1 MTLNDEFDALVS
13 RLEAIQEQGLELYSK
28 LADEII
34 NDRITDPRKIELV
47 LDGLLDFSYSD
58 RYEILYKKICRH
70 IFRRHTLLVEEHVAM
85 FRERMENVEK
95 DVSANQAETETT
107 DDEKIDVA
115 AREILE
121 RHRAAFEELAKL

>member
-1 MTLNDEFDALVS
+1 MQQNDEFKSIVS

-47 LDGLLDFSYSD
+47 LDGLLDFCYSD

-70 IFRRHTLLVEEHVAM
+70 IFHRHTQLVEEHVAM
-85 FRERMENVEK
+85 FRESIAHENDADPEL
-95 DVSANQAETETT
+95 T
-107 DDEKIDVA
+107 DDEKIDEDV
-115 AREILE
+115 REVLE
-121 RHRAAFEELAKL
+121 RHRADYEKLAK

>member
-1 MTLNDEFDALVS
+1 MQQKDEFDALVC

-58 RYEILYKKICRH
+58 RFEILYKKICRH
-70 IFRRHTLLVEEHVAM
+70 IFHRHTQLVEEHVAM
-85 FRERMENVEK
+85 FRESISNK
-95 DVSANQAETETT
+95 DEYDPDLPDV
-107 DDEKIDVA
+107 EKIDEDV
-115 AREILE
+115 REVLE
-121 RHRAAFEELAKL
+121 RHRADYKELAK

>member
-1 MTLNDEFDALVS
+1 MIPNDEFDALVC

-70 IFRRHTLLVEEHVAM
+70 IFHRHTQLVEEHVAM
-85 FRERMENVEK
+85 FRESIAHENEG
-95 DVSANQAETETT
+95 DPELT
-107 DDEKIDVA
+107 DDEKIDVV
-115 AREILE
+115 AREVLE
-121 RHRAAFEELAKL
+121 RHRAAFEELAK

>member
-1 MTLNDEFDALVS
+1 MQQKDEFDALVS
-13 RLEAIQEQGLELYSK
+13 RLEALQEQGLELYSK

-70 IFRRHTLLVEEHVAM
+70 IFHRHTQLVEEHVAL
-85 FRERMENVEK
+85 FRESISNK
-95 DVSANQAETETT
+95 DEYDTELT

-115 AREILE
+115 AREVLE
-121 RHRAAFEELAKL
+121 RHRDAFEELAK

>member
-1 MTLNDEFDALVS
+1 MQQKDEFDALVS
-13 RLEAIQEQGLELYSK
+13 RLEALQEQGLELYSK

-70 IFRRHTLLVEEHVAM
+70 IFHRHTQLVEEHVAL
-85 FRERMENVEK
+85 FRESISNK
-95 DVSANQAETETT
+95 DEDDTELT

-115 AREILE
+115 ARDVLE
-121 RHRAAFEELAKL
+121 RHRDAFEELAK